1 MNSRFLQP
9 VQILSRA
16 EMVSSLGYLS
26 QVSVAV
32 IGDFCLDVYWTID
45 RSASEISLETG
56 LKTEPVRLQR
66 YAPGGAG
73 NVVMNLAALGVRQVY
88 PVGVLGNDP
97 FGGELS
103 LHISYFDLKRVFLV
117 LGSRIFPVAG

>member
-1 MNSRFLQP
+1 MSADDMESRFLQP
-9 VQILSRA
+9 FQILSRA
-16 EMVSSLGYLS
+16 EMVSTLDNLS

-32 IGDFCLDVYWTID
+32 IGDFCLDFYWMID

-73 NVVMNLAALGVRQVY
+73 NVVMNLAALGVQQVY
-88 PVGVLGNDP
+88 PVGILGND
-97 FGGELS
+97 
-103 LHISYFDLKRVFLV
+103 
-117 LGSRIFPVAG
+117 